1 MENQDKN
8 MPTGREALEKL
19 LTGNERYAA
28 SGQNFPN
35 QTAEHRSA
43 LCGGQHPFAVILGCS
58 DSRVPPEQI
67 FDRGL
72 GDLFVVRV
80 AGNVLDDLVLG
91 SIEYATIHL
100 RTPLIMV
107 LGHSQCGAVT
117 AAVSGGEPEG
127 HISSL
132 TAAIR
137 PALDRTQDQNGDRVD
152 DTARENAKLVA
163 ETLKLSTPALTDRV
177 NRGKLLIVAAF
188 YNLDTGLVDILE

>member
-1 MENQDKN
+1 
-8 MPTGREALEKL
+8 
-19 LTGNERYAA
+19 
-28 SGQNFPN
+28 
-35 QTAEHRSA
+35 
-43 LCGGQHPFAVILGCS
+43 
-58 DSRVPPEQI
+58 
-67 FDRGL
+67 
-72 GDLFVVRV
+72 
-80 AGNVLDDLVLG
+80 
-91 SIEYATIHL
+91 
-100 RTPLIMV
+100 MV